1 MSDQIQETPQ
11 VEVQESTAQ
20 APKKE
25 NWFLKIWR
33 HKNKRNVFL
42 LACCLVLVLF
52 ATLVSSLVQTAGWSA
67 TVEDLRNVSN
77 EGNIIRKND
86 AGTDESYKVKGSVAS
101 GLLYIPKKAS
111 AEKKVPAIVFTHG
124 LYNNREMQLQNV
136 IEMVRRG
143 YVVLAL
149 DYGGH
154 GHNASQDQIDADGL
168 QANYGYTPYIMLS
181 AAKYL
186 YNLPMVDQSKI
197 GISGHSMGGG
207 ATTNTLQIDGIDSTY
222 SDSVLVGQ
230 EKQMEEQIVQAGEAA
245 RDVNLKT
252 ANNDSRTAGYHLG
265 IISAGLTQANDVTN
279 MFGYANTASIGSN
292 VIAAGV
298 LKASADEFFFSS
310 TLKESAYLRVSKA
323 SVNKDNYTKYYLK
336 ENGEYVKQDQGQK
349 FKSGKQYYNLTI
361 SGSAYVY
368 LNTVNAMSF
377 VSQQSKTAVAQLDS
391 YKVANGGIYVNG
403 ELKYQPK
410 VKVYD
415 TLDTASG
422 GKLERTVPKRGDL
435 VSVQRKGEAVAS
447 AENSIRVIYEARET
461 HPMNHFSIQSAAHV
475 IDFFYNAFGVSPVG
489 RYISATNQTWWLKEA
504 VSLLGFLGLFG
515 MLFPVLDMLLGTRLF
530 ASLKAKEGEVAEGP
544 VLLTRPR
551 KHVTYW
557 LSGILTAIFGAYSLR
572 NMYGK
577 DKWLIYDSLLAMFDS
592 EKFIYNDTVARFAAW
607 GIMCAAFAI
616 LVSAVIWIINHCI
629 NVFVYG
635 DDASLHDE
643 RPFDGFKIRSWQNV
657 LKTPLLAAIL
667 LTVFYGVMFAIWGMA
682 TVDFRIW
689 TFDLRVFDFIRIP
702 AMLQYV
708 PFFFIFYMVTSAFSQ
723 NYRVKDLPEWATIAI
738 NVVFNVIGV
747 MILLWASNDYFIRTG
762 TQISTSSL
770 FYIAAIPIIPC
781 VGIATVIAR
790 RMYVRTGNA
799 WLAGIVNAVI
809 MTIFS
814 CANTS
819 LAVGAQLSWILG
831 A

>member
-1 MSDQIQETPQ
+1 MMDNQ
-11 VEVQESTAQ
+11 VQGQGARQ
-20 APKKE
+20 
-25 NWFLKIWR
+25 
-33 HKNKRNVFL
+33 KRIIIT
-42 LACCLVLVLF
+42 LAICIAAILF
-52 ATLVSSLVQTAGWSA
+52 ATIIGSCIQTAGWSY

-77 EGNIIRKND
+77 TGKITRLND
-86 AGTDESYKVKGSVAS
+86 AGVEEKYDVNGNVES
-101 GLLYIPKKAS
+101 GLLFIPKKAS
-111 AEKKVPAIVFTHG
+111 AENKVPAIVFTHG

-154 GHNASQDQIDADGL
+154 GHNAEEEQIDTMGM
-168 QANYGYTPYIMLS
+168 QSNYGYTPYIMLA

-197 GISGHSMGGG
+197 GVSGHSMGGG

-222 SDSVLVGQ
+222 SDSLTTG
-230 EKQMEEQIVQAGEAA
+230 ALAS
-245 RDVNLKT
+245 
-252 ANNDSRTAGYHLG
+252 ANDESRKAGYHLG
-265 IISAGLTQANDVTN
+265 IVSAALTQANDVTN
-279 MFGYANTASIGSN
+279 MFGYMDTASIGSN

-310 TLKESAYLRVSKA
+310 TLKEAAYLRVSKA
-323 SVNKDNYTKYYLK
+323 DVDETNYTNYYLK
-336 ENGEYVKQDQGQK
+336 DKDGNYVQQNAGQK
-349 FKSGKQYYNLTI
+349 FRPGKQYYTLTT

-368 LNTVNAMSF
+368 LNTVNAVSF
-377 VSQQSKTAVAQLDS
+377 VTGVSKFAIPMIPTITE

-403 ELKYQPK
+403 KLEYQPK

-422 GKLERTVPKRGDL
+422 GVLERTYPVMRDL
-435 VSVQRKGEAVAS
+435 VSAQRKGEAIAS
-447 AENSIRVIYEARET
+447 ATNKIRVIYEARET
-461 HPMNHFSIQSAAHV
+461 HPMNHFSVQSAAHV

-489 RYISATNQTWWLKEA
+489 KYIAPSNQTWWIKEA
-504 VSLLGFLGLFG
+504 VSIIGFIGIFGL
-515 MLFPVLDMLLGTRLF
+515 LFPVLDLLLGTKLF
-530 ASLKAKEGEVAEGP
+530 ASLKGEPAEGP

-557 LSGILTAIFGAYSLR
+557 LSGILTAIFGAISLK
-572 NMYGK
+572 NMYG
-577 DKWLIYDSLLAMFDS
+577 DNSWRIYNDILAIFNDSRFV
-592 EKFIYNDTVARFAAW
+592 YNDTVARFAAW
-607 GIMCAAFAI
+607 GMLCGVFGLI
-616 LVSAVIWIINHCI
+616 VSAVIWLINRGI
-629 NVFVYG
+629 NAFVHG
-635 DDASLHDE
+635 DEYAAHDE
-643 RPFDGFKIRSWQNV
+643 SPFEGFKIRSWQNV

-667 LTVFYGVMFAIWGMA
+667 LAVFYGVINLMWSVFL
-682 TVDFRIW
+682 VDLRFW
-689 TFDLRVFDFIRIP
+689 TFDLRVFDLIRVP
-702 AMLQYV
+702 AMVQYL
-708 PFFFIFYMVTSAFSQ
+708 PYFFIFYMITSALSQ

-738 NVVFNVIGV
+738 NVVFNVIGIV
-747 MILLWASNDYFIRTG
+747 ILLWSSNSYFIRTG
-762 TQISTSSL
+762 TQIATSSL

-781 VGIATVIAR
+781 VGFATVIAR

-809 MTIFS
+809 MTFFA

-819 LAVGAQLSWILG
+819 LAIGAHVGWVLG

>member
-1 MSDQIQETPQ
+1 MMDNQ
-11 VEVQESTAQ
+11 VQGQGARQ
-20 APKKE
+20 
-25 NWFLKIWR
+25 
-33 HKNKRNVFL
+33 KRIIIT
-42 LACCLVLVLF
+42 LAICIAAILF
-52 ATLVSSLVQTAGWSA
+52 ATIIGSCIQTAGWSY

-77 EGNIIRKND
+77 SGKITRLND
-86 AGTDESYKVKGSVAS
+86 AGVEEKYDVNGNVES
-101 GLLYIPKKAS
+101 GLLFIPKKAS
-111 AEKKVPAIVFTHG
+111 AENKVPAIVFTHG

-154 GHNASQDQIDADGL
+154 GHNAEEEQIDTMGM
-168 QANYGYTPYIMLS
+168 QSNYGYTPYIMLA

-197 GISGHSMGGG
+197 GVSGHSMGGG

-222 SDSVLVGQ
+222 SDSLTTG
-230 EKQMEEQIVQAGEAA
+230 ALAS
-245 RDVNLKT
+245 
-252 ANNDSRTAGYHLG
+252 ANDESRKAGYHLG
-265 IISAGLTQANDVTN
+265 IVSAALTQANDVTN
-279 MFGYANTASIGSN
+279 MFGYMDTASIGSN

-310 TLKESAYLRVSKA
+310 TLKEAAYLRVSKA
-323 SVNKDNYTKYYLK
+323 DVDETNYTNYYLK
-336 ENGEYVKQDQGQK
+336 DKDGNYVQQNAGQK
-349 FKSGKQYYNLTI
+349 FRPGKQYYTLTT

-368 LNTVNAMSF
+368 LNTVNAVSF
-377 VSQQSKTAVAQLDS
+377 VTGVSKFAIPMIPTITE

-403 ELKYQPK
+403 KLEYQPK

-422 GKLERTVPKRGDL
+422 GVLERTYPVMRDL
-435 VSVQRKGEAVAS
+435 VSAQRKGEAIAS
-447 AENSIRVIYEARET
+447 ATNKIRVIYEARET
-461 HPMNHFSIQSAAHV
+461 HPMNHFSVQSAAHV

-489 RYISATNQTWWLKEA
+489 KYIAPSNQTWWIKEA
-504 VSLLGFLGLFG
+504 VSIIGFIGIFGL
-515 MLFPVLDMLLGTRLF
+515 LFPVLDLLLGTKLF
-530 ASLKAKEGEVAEGP
+530 ASLKGEPAEGP

-557 LSGILTAIFGAYSLR
+557 LSGILTAIFGAISLK
-572 NMYGK
+572 NMYG
-577 DKWLIYDSLLAMFDS
+577 DNSWRIYNDILAIFNDSRFV
-592 EKFIYNDTVARFAAW
+592 YNDTVARFAAW
-607 GIMCAAFAI
+607 GMLCGVFGLI
-616 LVSAVIWIINHCI
+616 VSAVIWLINRGI
-629 NVFVYG
+629 NAFVHG
-635 DDASLHDE
+635 DEYAAHDE
-643 RPFDGFKIRSWQNV
+643 SPFEGFKIRSWQNV

-667 LTVFYGVMFAIWGMA
+667 LAVFYGVINLMWSVFL
-682 TVDFRIW
+682 VDLRFW
-689 TFDLRVFDFIRIP
+689 TFDLRVFDLIRVP
-702 AMLQYV
+702 AMVQYL
-708 PFFFIFYMVTSAFSQ
+708 PYFFIFYMITSALSQ

-738 NVVFNVIGV
+738 NVVFNVIGIV
-747 MILLWASNDYFIRTG
+747 ILLWSSNSYFIRTG
-762 TQISTSSL
+762 TQIATSSL

-781 VGIATVIAR
+781 VGFATVIAR

-809 MTIFS
+809 MTFFA

-819 LAVGAQLSWILG
+819 LAIGAHVGWVLG

>member
-11 VEVQESTAQ
+11 EEVQVEAVQTEVPTETVAQ
-20 APKKE
+20 APAPQGKGAKVKAFAKE
-25 NWFLKIWR
+25 CYHNR
-33 HKNKRNVFL
+33 TKRSICML
-42 LACCLVLVLF
+42 CICIVLILISMMF
-52 ATLVSSLVQTAGWSA
+52 GSIIQTGGWKA

-77 EGNIIRKND
+77 KGSIMRPND
-86 AGTDESYKVKGSVAS
+86 AGVETKYDVNGYVAS
-101 GLLYIPKKAS
+101 GLLYIPKGAS

-154 GHNASQDQIDADGL
+154 GHNASQDQIDASGM
-168 QANYGYTPYIMLS
+168 QANYGYTPYIFLQ

-186 YNLPMVDQSKI
+186 YNLPMVDQGKI

-207 ATTNTLQIDGIDSTY
+207 ATINALQLDGIDSVYGDQTATY
-222 SDSVLVGQ
+222 V
-230 EKQMEEQIVQAGEAA
+230 
-245 RDVNLKT
+245 
-252 ANNDSRTAGYHLG
+252 ANDESRAQGYHLG

-279 MFGYANTASIGSN
+279 MFGYGAPASIGSN
-292 VIAAGV
+292 VVAAGV
-298 LKASADEFFFSS
+298 LKASADEFFFNS
-310 TLKESAYLRVSKA
+310 TLKEQAYLRVSKTT
-323 SVNKDNYTKYYLK
+323 VTDENYKGYYLK
-336 ENGEYVKQDQGQK
+336 EGDKYVKQDQGQK
-349 FKSGKQYYNLTI
+349 FRPSQQYYTLTT

-368 LNTVNAMSF
+368 LNTVNAMAF
-377 VSQQSKTAVAQLDS
+377 VTGKSKAEVMTMDS
-391 YKVANGGIYVNG
+391 WTVANAGIYVNG
-403 ELKYQPK
+403 ELTYQPK

-415 TLDTASG
+415 TLDTVSG
-422 GKLERTVPKRGDL
+422 GKLERTVPQRGDL
-435 VSVQRKGEAVAS
+435 VSVQRKGEAIAS
-447 AENSIRVIYEARET
+447 AENTIRVIYEARET

-489 RYISATNQTWWLKEA
+489 RYIAATNQTWWLKEA
-504 VSLLGFLGLFG
+504 FALFGFLGMFG
-515 MLFPVLDMLLGTRLF
+515 LLFPVLDLLLGTRLF
-530 ASLKAKEGEVAEGP
+530 ASLKAKEGEVTEGP

-557 LSGILTAIFGAYSLR
+557 LSGILTAIFGAYSLK

-577 DKWLIYDSLLAMFDS
+577 DKWLIYDSLLSMFDS

-607 GIMCAAFAI
+607 GILCAVFA
-616 LVSAVIWIINHCI
+616 VVVTAVVWIINHCI
-629 NVFVYG
+629 NAFMYG
-635 DDASLHDE
+635 EDALLHDE
-643 RPFDGFKIRSWQNV
+643 RPFEGFRIRSWQNV
-657 LKTPLLAAIL
+657 LKTPILAAIL
-667 LTVFYGVMFAIWGMA
+667 LAVFYGVMNLVWLMSC
-682 TVDFRIW
+682 VDFRIW
-689 TFDLRVFDFIRIP
+689 TFDLRVFDLIRVP

-708 PFFFIFYMVTSAFSQ
+708 PFFFIFYMVTSAMSQ

-762 TQISTSSL
+762 TQIATSSL

-781 VGIATVIAR
+781 VAIATVIAR
-790 RMYVRTGNA
+790 RMYTRTGNA

-809 MTIFS
+809 MTFFS

-819 LAVGAQLSWILG
+819 LAIGAQLTWVLG

>member
-1 MSDQIQETPQ
+1 MDNQ
-11 VEVQESTAQ
+11 VQGQGARQ
-20 APKKE
+20 
-25 NWFLKIWR
+25 
-33 HKNKRNVFL
+33 KRIIIT
-42 LACCLVLVLF
+42 LAICIAAILF
-52 ATLVSSLVQTAGWSA
+52 ATIIGSCIQTAGWSY

-77 EGNIIRKND
+77 SGKITRLND
-86 AGTDESYKVKGSVAS
+86 AGVEEKYDVNGNVES
-101 GLLYIPKKAS
+101 GLLFIPKKAS
-111 AEKKVPAIVFTHG
+111 AENKVPAIVFTHG

-154 GHNASQDQIDADGL
+154 GHNAEEEQIDTMGM
-168 QANYGYTPYIMLS
+168 QSNYGYTPYIMLA

-197 GISGHSMGGG
+197 GVSGHSMGGG

-222 SDSVLVGQ
+222 SDSLTTG
-230 EKQMEEQIVQAGEAA
+230 ALAS
-245 RDVNLKT
+245 
-252 ANNDSRTAGYHLG
+252 ANDESRKAGYHLG
-265 IISAGLTQANDVTN
+265 IVSAALTQANDVTN
-279 MFGYANTASIGSN
+279 MFGYMDTASIGSN

-310 TLKESAYLRVSKA
+310 TLKEAAYLRVSKA
-323 SVNKDNYTKYYLK
+323 DVDETNYTNYYLK
-336 ENGEYVKQDQGQK
+336 DKDGNYVQQNAGQK
-349 FKSGKQYYNLTI
+349 FRPGKQYYTLTT

-368 LNTVNAMSF
+368 LNTVNAVSF
-377 VSQQSKTAVAQLDS
+377 VTGVSKFAIPMIPTITE

-403 ELKYQPK
+403 KLEYQPK

-422 GKLERTVPKRGDL
+422 GVLERTYPVMRDL
-435 VSVQRKGEAVAS
+435 VSAQRKGEAIAS
-447 AENSIRVIYEARET
+447 ATNKIRVIYEARET
-461 HPMNHFSIQSAAHV
+461 HPMNHFSVQSAAHV

-489 RYISATNQTWWLKEA
+489 KYIAPSNQTWWIKEA
-504 VSLLGFLGLFG
+504 VSIIGFIGIFGL
-515 MLFPVLDMLLGTRLF
+515 LFPVLDLLLGTKLF
-530 ASLKAKEGEVAEGP
+530 ASLKGEPAEGP

-557 LSGILTAIFGAYSLR
+557 LSGILTAIFGAISLK
-572 NMYGK
+572 NMYG
-577 DKWLIYDSLLAMFDS
+577 DNSWRIYNDILANFNDSRFV
-592 EKFIYNDTVARFAAW
+592 YNDTVARFAAW
-607 GIMCAAFAI
+607 GMLCGVFGLI
-616 LVSAVIWIINHCI
+616 VSAVIWLINRGI
-629 NVFVYG
+629 NAFVHG
-635 DDASLHDE
+635 DEYAAHDE
-643 RPFDGFKIRSWQNV
+643 SPFEGFKIRSWQNV

-667 LTVFYGVMFAIWGMA
+667 LAVFYGVINLMWSVFL
-682 TVDFRIW
+682 VDLRFW
-689 TFDLRVFDFIRIP
+689 TFDLRVFDLIRVP
-702 AMLQYV
+702 AMVQYL
-708 PFFFIFYMVTSAFSQ
+708 PYFFIFYMITSALSQ

-738 NVVFNVIGV
+738 NVVFNVIGIV
-747 MILLWASNDYFIRTG
+747 ILLWSSNSYFIRTG
-762 TQISTSSL
+762 TQIATSSL

-781 VGIATVIAR
+781 VGFATVIAR

-809 MTIFS
+809 MTFFA

-819 LAVGAQLSWILG
+819 LAIGAHVGWVLG

>member
-1 MSDQIQETPQ
+1 MDNQ
-11 VEVQESTAQ
+11 VQGQGARQ
-20 APKKE
+20 
-25 NWFLKIWR
+25 
-33 HKNKRNVFL
+33 KRIIIT
-42 LACCLVLVLF
+42 LAICIAAILF
-52 ATLVSSLVQTAGWSA
+52 ATIIGSCIQTAGWSY

-77 EGNIIRKND
+77 SGKITRLND
-86 AGTDESYKVKGSVAS
+86 AGVEEKYDVNGNVES
-101 GLLYIPKKAS
+101 GLLFIPKKAS
-111 AEKKVPAIVFTHG
+111 AENKVPAIVFTHG

-154 GHNASQDQIDADGL
+154 GHNAEEEQIDTMGM
-168 QANYGYTPYIMLS
+168 QSNYGYTPYIMLA

-197 GISGHSMGGG
+197 GVSGHSMGGG

-222 SDSVLVGQ
+222 SDSLTTG
-230 EKQMEEQIVQAGEAA
+230 ALAS
-245 RDVNLKT
+245 
-252 ANNDSRTAGYHLG
+252 ANDESRKAGYHLG
-265 IISAGLTQANDVTN
+265 IVSAALTQANDVTN
-279 MFGYANTASIGSN
+279 MFGYMDTASIGSN

-310 TLKESAYLRVSKA
+310 TLKEAAYLRVSKA
-323 SVNKDNYTKYYLK
+323 DVDETNYTNYYLK
-336 ENGEYVKQDQGQK
+336 DKDGNYVQQNAGQK
-349 FKSGKQYYNLTI
+349 FRPGKQYYTLTT

-368 LNTVNAMSF
+368 LNTVNAVSF
-377 VSQQSKTAVAQLDS
+377 VTGVSKFAIPMIPTITE

-403 ELKYQPK
+403 KLEYQPK

-422 GKLERTVPKRGDL
+422 GVLERTYPVMRDL
-435 VSVQRKGEAVAS
+435 VSAQRKGEAIAS
-447 AENSIRVIYEARET
+447 ATNKIRVIYEARET
-461 HPMNHFSIQSAAHV
+461 HPMNHFSVQSAAHV

-489 RYISATNQTWWLKEA
+489 KYIAPSNQTWWIKEA
-504 VSLLGFLGLFG
+504 VSIIGFIGIFGL
-515 MLFPVLDMLLGTRLF
+515 LFPVLDLLLGTKLF
-530 ASLKAKEGEVAEGP
+530 ASLKGEPAEGP

-557 LSGILTAIFGAYSLR
+557 LSGILTAIFGAISLK
-572 NMYGK
+572 NMYG
-577 DKWLIYDSLLAMFDS
+577 DNSWRIYNDILAIFNDSRFV
-592 EKFIYNDTVARFAAW
+592 YNDTVARFAAW
-607 GIMCAAFAI
+607 GMLCGVFGLI
-616 LVSAVIWIINHCI
+616 VSAVIWLINRGI
-629 NVFVYG
+629 NAFVHG
-635 DDASLHDE
+635 DEYAAHDE
-643 RPFDGFKIRSWQNV
+643 SPFEGFKIRSWQNV

-667 LTVFYGVMFAIWGMA
+667 LAVFYGVINLMWSVFL
-682 TVDFRIW
+682 VDLRFW
-689 TFDLRVFDFIRIP
+689 TFDLRVFDLIRVP
-702 AMLQYV
+702 AMVQYL
-708 PFFFIFYMVTSAFSQ
+708 PYFFIFYMITSALSQ

-738 NVVFNVIGV
+738 NVVFNVIGIV
-747 MILLWASNDYFIRTG
+747 ILLWSSNSYFIRTG
-762 TQISTSSL
+762 TQIATSSL

-781 VGIATVIAR
+781 VGFATVIAR

-809 MTIFS
+809 MTFFA

-819 LAVGAQLSWILG
+819 LAIGAHVGWVLG